1 MCHEDLTYMR
11 MAWTELMDGSVNLK
25 DIRGTLRMTQ
35 ATMVT
40 DCKGLY
46 DALAR
51 SVSAGLGADD
61 RRSAIEAL
69 GLQQAMEEGATELR
83 WVHSEAMPADGLTK
97 GSSAARSVLAD
108 FLTRGYWRL
117 VQDPSF
123 TSAKKRRQQGR
134 EDILDDGIEREPF
147 FPASGD
153 TEDLDDYEV
162 PMDFIDD

>member
-1 MCHEDLTYMR
+1 MR
-11 MAWTELMDGSVNLK
+11 MAWTELMAGFVDLK
-25 DIRGTLRMTQ
+25 DIRGSLRQTQ

-69 GLQQAMEEGATELR
+69 GLQQSMEEGATELR

-134 EDILDDGIEREPF
+134 EDILDDGVEREPF

-153 TEDLDDYEV
+153 AEDPDDYEV
-162 PMDFIDD
+162 PVDFIDD